1 MKKVCA
7 ILALVVLSLAAN
19 AADDKSPDEI
29 YAERLALAERNACA
43 KGKEAHEEKT
53 WEQRAEEERDAY
65 QTRHDA
71 ALRAE
76 SPEARVKRERENQRW
91 EAERAAHESWCA
103 EHPAECAQ
111 AEADRQREQAEQAG
125 AAQKR
130 GEIAL
135 ARVEW
140 ELAARRRNAL
150 LAQADPFVAL
160 QNALAGRRAQTPSL
174 LDLISQ
180 QAKEE
185 KAAAHAQLLAQI
197 SQQAEAAAYALKT
210 QLEVDQKRASAQ
222 FEQHTLDKNEYDL
235 LLGEFAAVKEK
246 LGTDFDRIIAFKN
259 QATAWIQQQQAI
271 RQEQQLNAAQATAE
285 KALRVARDAEEAA
298 AEAERVAR
306 GNVQFRSGRP

>member
-1 MKKVCA
+1 MKTAHA
-7 ILALVVLSLAAN
+7 ILALIVLSVSVHAGN
-19 AADDKSPDEI
+19 EKSPNEL
-29 YAERLALAERNACA
+29 YAERLAAAER
-43 KGKEAHEEKT
+43 KKT
-53 WEQRAEEERDAY
+53 DAEIKKMWEQRVKEEA
-65 QTRHDA
+65 DA
-71 ALRAE
+71 AEKRHEEALRRE

-180 QAKEE
+180 QAKQE

-222 FEQHTLDKNEYDL
+222 PLRSRSPAGVFLHSGPYQSLQFVRSSGSRSVGRHLRFPIPHCVSRSCHTLPLPENSL
-235 LLGEFAAVKEK
+235 VRVLSFVS
-246 LGTDFDRIIAFKN
+246 RI
-259 QATAWIQQQQAI
+259 
-271 RQEQQLNAAQATAE
+271 R
-285 KALRVARDAEEAA
+285 ALV
-298 AEAERVAR
+298 
-306 GNVQFRSGRP
+306 